1 MSIIGII
8 YLVDLEEKKL
18 CLFQYSKFYLVT
30 DIVYMALVKQL
41 SHI

>member
-18 CLFQYSKFYLVT
+18 CFLAIST
-30 DIVYMALVKQL
+30 DLII
-41 SHI
+41 S

>member
-18 CLFQYSKFYLVT
+18 CFLARSATQG
-30 DIVYMALVKQL
+30 
-41 SHI
+41 